1 MNRTPAPIIV
11 PSVQRSPQAWSKEP
25 VALWSETEWSNPGCA
40 GLLTGHKLSLSN
52 EPLSKMEI
60 GTTSGTFIS
69 TLSGI
74 VYPRLNTIALLKN
87 ACRLVHTLFGQ
98 SRAKGIGKDYKVAEP
113 DGAIPIQIVPC
124 IIPLIALTQPEPC
137 RKL

>member
-52 EPLSKMEI
+52 EPLSKNGDWNDFWNFYIDSERDR
-60 GTTSGTFIS
+60 
-69 TLSGI
+69 LSP
-74 VYPRLNTIALLKN
+74 VEYN
-87 ACRLVHTLFGQ
+87 
-98 SRAKGIGKDYKVAEP
+98 RAA
-113 DGAIPIQIVPC
+113 
-124 IIPLIALTQPEPC
+124 
-137 RKL
+137 